1 MILLTREEA
10 ETVLGPSPTAPESA
24 LEPAPLMDGTYV
36 LPEDVLD
43 DPANADV
50 YDFLV
55 DHVVPGDPDPALVWD
70 FGTPDNPNEHDIIA
84 YNAAEA
90 DLERGRPATGGS
102 RGGSATKDLPE
113 ALIAPRAKPT

>member
-10 ETVLGPSPTAPESA
+10 EAVLGPSPTAPESA

-36 LPEDVLD
+36 LPEDVIA

-50 YDFLV
+50 EAFLT

-84 YNAAEA
+84 YNQMKLVWSEGGAQRSAAYA
-90 DLERGRPATGGS
+90 ATQRKAS
-102 RGGSATKDLPE
+102 RK
-113 ALIAPRAKPT
+113 R